1 MSRNTASGSD
11 WADAASRYASVG
23 AMTPQLVHDLN
34 NLLSIANGYLEL
46 TEIEHGPASE
56 HLGEIKTAVTQ
67 MSSLLRSMRT
77 LMQGNPEQNP
87 VELIE
92 EWRPALELALGK
104 SVRLELNATHFHGIP
119 MPNQHSLQS
128 MLVCAC
134 LLAPHLL
141 PSGGAVR
148 FRPAQIEHGWIIDT
162 AYLSTAGLAPIPA
175 NPLHD
180 WWERALEFAEASGV
194 TLRLQSIPHEQ
205 NADDEKDHATHDRET
220 NLRPHRP

>member
-1 MSRNTASGSD
+1 MSSNTANERD

-34 NLLSIANGYLEL
+34 NLLSIANGYIEL
-46 TEIEHGPASE
+46 TEIEQGPGSE

-67 MSSLLRSMRT
+67 MTSLLRSMRT

-104 SVRLELNATHFHGIP
+104 KVRLELDAGQFHGIP

-141 PSGGAVR
+141 PAGGAVR
-148 FRPAQIEHGWIIDT
+148 FQTAQIERGWIIDT
-162 AYLSTAGLAPIPA
+162 AYLSTAGLACVPP

-194 TLRLQSIPHEQ
+194 TLRLQSIPNEQ
-205 NADDEKDHATHDRET
+205 SADEHKDDAPHDRET
-220 NLRPHRP
+220 NLRPHGP